1 MKEIKLENLEVM
13 HDNYEN
19 DTINQI
25 VRNALDNNSIKNIV
39 KVKKEEQN
47 VLYNFSI
54 NLDTLK
60 VANQKVSGRCW
71 IFAGCNV
78 IREIIAKKYNLKD
91 FELSQ
96 SYIAFYDK
104 LERSNYIMNTLIDLK
119 DRDIDDRERYHIL
132 TTGLEDG
139 GQWDMF
145 VNIVNKYG
153 IVPKTVMDE
162 TYQSSN
168 SSEVNYLLNRKIRQ
182 FASVI
187 PTYEDDLISLKNL
200 YLEDIYRIL
209 VDCYGSIPKV
219 FDFEYTTKDKEYH
232 IIKDLTPLKF
242 YQDYSGIDLNDYISI
257 INSPT
262 KDKPFNKTYT
272 VRYLGNVIEGS
283 RVLYLNLDID
293 TFKEKVLAQL
303 KDNAPVWFGSDC
315 SKAFDREKGIF
326 DDKLFNYND
335 PFKTDFTM
343 DKSNLL
349 DYYEAA
355 MNHAMVLTGVNIE
368 NEVPTKWKIE
378 NSWGEEKGDK
388 GYYVASASWFDK
400 YVFQAVINKKYLTSS
415 EVALLNEEPTVLKPW
430 DPMGTLAK

>member
-19 DTINQI
+19 DTINQL

-47 VLYNFSI
+47 VLHNFSI

-60 VANQKVSGRCW
+60 VANQKASGRCW

-78 IREIIAKKYNLKD
+78 IREVIAKKYNLKD

-96 SYIAFYDK
+96 GYIAFYDK

-187 PTYEDDLISLKNL
+187 PTYEDDLISLKDL

-232 IIKDLTPLKF
+232 IIKGLTPLEF
-242 YQDYSGIDLNDYISI
+242 YHDYSGIDLNDYISI

-272 VRYLGNVIEGS
+272 VKYLGNVIEGS
-283 RVLYLNLDID
+283 RVLYLNLNID

-415 EVALLNEEPTVLKPW
+415 ELALLQEEPTVLKPW

>member
-47 VLYNFSI
+47 VLHNFSI

-60 VANQKVSGRCW
+60 VANQKASGRCW

-78 IREIIAKKYNLKD
+78 IREVSAKKYNLKN

-153 IVPKTVMDE
+153 IVPKAVMDE

-232 IIKDLTPLKF
+232 IIKGLTPLKF

-272 VRYLGNVIEGS
+272 VKYLGNVIEGS
-283 RVLYLNLDID
+283 GVLYLNLDID

-303 KDNAPVWFGSDC
+303 KDNTPVWFGSDC

-415 EVALLNEEPTVLKPW
+415 EVALLQEEPTVLKPW